1 MKEFIRVGGDL
12 GNNYVQV
19 QASESDDGR
28 KQKRRF
34 RIRVGTHNLRQP
46 FQRAAPAGTFGW
58 LRPVRGVRRPKP
70 PAASAHLARWQWP
83 ECVAPYWGPRRL
95 RPSPRTPQ
103 ILAGNLTCRQAASAA
118 NQRHAAPS
126 HLCVALGLPLESGS
140 RAVESFIRFPLGERW
155 RALQRTFRA
164 RP

>member
-58 LRPVRGVRRPKP
+58 LCPVRGPKP
-70 PAASAHLARWQWP
+70 PADA
-83 ECVAPYWGPRRL
+83 
-95 RPSPRTPQ
+95 
-103 ILAGNLTCRQAASAA
+103 AASRICPSSPMAMARMRCALLGSAPPPPVAA
-118 NQRHAAPS
+118 NTS
-126 HLCVALGLPLESGS
+126 DLGG
-140 RAVESFIRFPLGERW
+140 
-155 RALQRTFRA
+155 
-164 RP
+164 